1 MLITNAMQIDHVIQ
15 VLEQDGNVIPFH
27 DAVQKLVV
35 ASIGPAASERLRH
48 FDWPVDFEPSHS
60 KLGVLVK
67 EVSEQAANILGR
79 KR

>member
-1 MLITNAMQIDHVIQ
+1 
-15 VLEQDGNVIPFH
+15 
-27 DAVQKLVV
+27 
-35 ASIGPAASERLRH
+35 LRH

-60 KLGVLVK
+60 KMGVLVK